1 MTANKDIMTSLFV
14 GKKASMGDKTSS
26 LAAQVPMS
34 GLPPSWT
41 ALVIK
46 AQDTPYPQKGQGQ
59 ASMGGK
65 RKLLVSYICE

>member
-1 MTANKDIMTSLFV
+1 MAANKDIMTSLFV
-14 GKKASMGDKTSS
+14 GKKASMGQKISS

-46 AQDTPYPQKGQGQ
+46 AQEIPYPQKGHRQ

-65 RKLLVSYICE
+65 ESSFLCHIE